1 MNNFKRQ
8 IRKSFNTTNAQP
20 KHKNIASIVFG
31 IALIIFLGSQLF
43 INAQLS
49 HLGMKLQSL
58 NDEKNALI
66 DDNRK
71 IQQDLATVQSLTAIQ
86 HLSQSDK
93 KLTTVKSSQLVYVF
107 DIGLR
112 AEK

>member
-8 IRKSFNTTNAQP
+8 MRKSFNTTNAQP

-49 HLGMKLQSL
+49 PLGMKLQSL

-66 DDNRK
+66 AQNRQ
-71 IQQDLATVQSLTAIQ
+71 IQQELATIQSLSSIQ
-86 HLSQSDK
+86 HLSKNDK
-93 KLTTVKSSQLVYVF
+93 KLKTVTSTQLVYVF